1 MTELLKKKC
10 VPCKGG
16 IPKLEGPILQM
27 MLKEV
32 PGWKLQGDRI
42 LKTFHFKDFVQAMEF
57 VNAMAHLAETEDHHP
72 DFSVHYRDVDVSIWT
87 HAIGGLSENDF
98 ILAAKINAL
107 PQIK

>member
-16 IPKLEGPILQM
+16 IPKLEGAVLQM

-32 PGWKLQGDRI
+32 PGWALDGDKLRKI
-42 LKTFHFKDFVQAMEF
+42 FRFHGFPQSIAF
-57 VNAMAHLAETEDHHP
+57 VNEMARLAEEEDHHP
-72 DFSVHYRDVDVSIWT
+72 NFCVDFHEVNVAIWT

-98 ILAAKINAL
+98 ILAAKIDAL
-107 PQIK
+107 PKSD